1 MLTPEDLR
9 VIPDQ
14 NFERRYIISPLRGDL
29 KHLQREDHRET
40 GAAVIEAMRSAFAEA
55 QISFTC
61 QEMLDS
67 ITTSLQLTPEKLAAI
82 IPDTI
87 DRDRIERNFLGLVYV
102 GSKHTQ
108 KEGFAEA
115 MKLEFINLGG
125 SNIDILANPERG
137 IEEVAGRYHRAF
149 DSELPLR

>member
-1 MLTPEDLR
+1 MLSPEELR
-9 VIPDQ
+9 VIPNQ
-14 NFERRYIISPLRGDL
+14 NFERRYIDSPLKGDL
-29 KHLQREDHRET
+29 KHLHREHHRDT
-40 GAAVIEAMRSAFAEA
+40 GTAVIEAMRTAFSDA
-55 QISFTC
+55 QISYTY

-67 ITTSLQLTPEKLAAI
+67 ITTSLQLTPDKLAAI
-82 IPDTI
+82 IPNI
-87 DRDRIERNFLGLVYV
+87 KDRNRIERNFLGLVYV

-125 SNIDILANPERG
+125 SNFDVLANPERG
-137 IEEVAGRYHRAF
+137 IEEIAGRYHRVF